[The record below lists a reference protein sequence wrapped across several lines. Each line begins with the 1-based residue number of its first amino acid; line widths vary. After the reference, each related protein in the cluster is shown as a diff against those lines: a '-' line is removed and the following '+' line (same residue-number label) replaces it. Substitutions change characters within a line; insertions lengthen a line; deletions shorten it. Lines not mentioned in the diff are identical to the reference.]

1 MSTTTLSGLAPGDL
15 DLRVRGERLRVSIR
29 GQGAPVLLINGLGGS
44 TAMWEAIHED
54 LTAFQV
60 ISFDAPGTGH
70 SRTPRSPYTIRALAG
85 LVAGLL
91 DELELQLVD
100 VLGYSFGGIV
110 AQQLARDHAARV
122 RRLILGATMCGW
134 GAVPGDMLA
143 LLAIVT
149 PIRYYSKL
157 AYRLTAPVL
166 AGGAAEASSDFINR
180 TATARVLA
188 PPAWLGYSL
197 QLAAA
202 WSWSSLPWLHELHH
216 PTLVMTGT
224 QDRLLPAVN
233 SELLASRLPNAR
245 LHAIDG
251 WGHYFLLDAASGA
264 GAAIADF
271 LGAEQAEESSTWRSA
286 RTVSCQEARTACRGH
301 RNLLKTVYWGHSAY
315 RWRHTG
321 GR

>member
-1 MSTTTLSGLAPGDL
+1 MSALRPGDF
-15 DLRVRGERLRVSIR
+15 DVTVRRERLRVSIR
-29 GQGAPVLLINGLGGS
+29 GEGAPVLLINGLGGS

-70 SRTPRSPYTIRALAG
+70 SRTPKSPYTIPALAA
-85 LVAGLL
+85 LVAQLL
-91 DELELQLVD
+91 DELDLELVD

-110 AQQLARDHAARV
+110 AQQLVRDHGARV
-122 RRLILGATMCGW
+122 RRLILGATTCGW

-143 LLAIVT
+143 LLSIIT

-157 AYRLTAPVL
+157 AYRLTAPLL
-166 AGGAAEASSDFINR
+166 AGGAGESTSGFINR
-180 TATARVLA
+180 TAAARVLA

-202 WSWSSLPWLHELHH
+202 WTWSSLPWLHTVRH
-216 PTLVMTGT
+216 PTLVTTGA

-245 LHAIDG
+245 LHLVDG
-251 WGHYFLLDAASGA
+251 WGHYLLLDRGSGA
-264 GAAIADF
+264 GKAIADF
-271 LGAEQAEESSTWRSA
+271 LAAERLEESSTWRAA
-286 RTVSCQEARTACRGH
+286 RTVSADEAHAACRGH
-301 RNLLKTVYWGHSAY
+301 RSLLKTVYWGHSAY

-321 GR
+321 SR